1 MSVFSLLI
9 LIKYKNKHKLEN
21 KEQEKVMDIEKKRQI
36 GSIDI

>member
-9 LIKYKNKHKLEN
+9 LIKYKNKNKLEN

>member
-9 LIKYKNKHKLEN
+9 LIKYKNKNKLEN

-36 GSIDI
+36 RSIDI

>member
-21 KEQEKVMDIEKKRQI
+21 KKREKVMDMEKRRQI